1 MLGQIGFKLRKERLH
16 DLGLGEGFAKQ
27 PDGLGIGD
35 ALIQIEPQE
44 PHEGQAITD
53 LILRLIIRQF

>member
-16 DLGLGEGFAKQ
+16 DLSLSEGFAKQ

-35 ALIQIEPQE
+35 AVIQS
-44 PHEGQAITD
+44 QAPENRMNDSRSRI
-53 LILRLIIRQF
+53 